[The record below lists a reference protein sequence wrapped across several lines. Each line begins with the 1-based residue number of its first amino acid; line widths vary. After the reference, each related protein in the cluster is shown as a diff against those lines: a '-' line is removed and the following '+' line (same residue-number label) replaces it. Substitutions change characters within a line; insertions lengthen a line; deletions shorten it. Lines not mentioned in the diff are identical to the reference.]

1 MALCIQAQP
10 RLARRVVLACAEAHV
25 ERKPSWLFL
34 SLLQDK
40 GADLT
45 GVVERSELEG
55 LARKMKGGAQASG
68 GQSAS

>member
-1 MALCIQAQP
+1 M
-10 RLARRVVLACAEAHV
+10 LACAEAHV